1 MEIKRETNIKEL
13 KHFSTGKVREIYEID
28 DDKLLIITTDRIS
41 AFDVIMDD
49 PIPQKGVV
57 LTQVAN
63 FWFDKFSDVV
73 KNHIISTDPV
83 KDFPILEPYK
93 EYLEGR
99 SIVVHRCKPLPIE
112 AIVRGYLAGSGLKE
126 YNRSQTVC
134 GIELPK
140 GLVNS
145 SKLPEP
151 IFTPSTKAEQG
162 LHDENISY
170 EKMVE
175 IIGKDLSE
183 KIKEISL
190 KLYKEAS
197 EFART
202 KGIIIADTKFEFGIY
217 NGELLLIDEVLTP
230 DSSRFW
236 PLDDYEE
243 GRGQKSFDKQYLRDY
258 LENLTKEGKWNK
270 DFPAP
275 ALPLDVLKVTSEK
288 YRQAF
293 DMLKK

>member
-1 MEIKRETNIKEL
+1 MEIKRESNISEL
-13 KHFSTGKVREIYEID
+13 KHFSTGKVREIYEMD

-49 PIPQKGVV
+49 AIPQKGIV

-63 FWFDKFSDVV
+63 FWFEKFGSVV

-83 KDFPILEPYK
+83 KDFPILAPYK

-99 SIVVHRCKPLPIE
+99 SIVVHRCKPVPIE

-126 YNRSQTVC
+126 YNKSQTVC
-134 GIELPK
+134 GIELPE

-170 EKMVE
+170 ERMVE

-197 EFART
+197 EFAKT

-236 PLDDYEE
+236 PLDDYAE
-243 GRGQKSFDKQYLRDY
+243 GKSQKSFDKQYLRDY
-258 LENLTKEGKWNK
+258 LENLTKEGNWNK

-275 ALPLDVLKVTSEK
+275 VLPEDVLKVTSEK
-288 YRQAF
+288 YQQAF
-293 DMLKK
+293 EMLKK